1 MSIQRIAEILT
12 LHSIPYRIEEGH
24 IYADTMSAGSGLLEE
39 VEDLTGY
46 RYHQLMAWLGY

>member
-1 MSIQRIAEILT
+1 MSIARIAEILT
-12 LHSIPYRIEEGH
+12 LHSIPYRIEEGR